1 MKFQTVLTLAEGD
14 VIKSEVMDLNEE
26 QKNAMVELLEYAVK
40 GKLNIMQFVRD
51 TGSRVFIS
59 EAALRT
65 MRFAELVEVP
75 DHTTPKG
82 RNIE

>member
-1 MKFQTVLTLAEGD
+1 MKFQSVLTLAEGD
-14 VIKSEVMDLNEE
+14 VIKSEVMEMNEE
-26 QKNAMVELLEYAVK
+26 EKNAMIELLEYVVK

-51 TGSRVFIS
+51 TGSRVFIGG
-59 EAALRT
+59 EALRT